1 MYIVIIKVTD
11 RKFQIFIK
19 EIKLMKDKYSVLFIC

>member
-1 MYIVIIKVTD
+1 MYIVMIKVTD